1 MQAKI
6 CGLTNTEQVETCVSY
21 GANFC
26 GFVLNYKKSHRFINY
41 QTAKKLTQ
49 IKKKNTFY
57 VGVLVNPSEEE
68 LKIFSKLSLDY
79 FQIYGHYSEEQIK
92 KIKDNYE
99 KKIIISLQ
107 IKQEQDILMYKIY
120 EKTADIIL
128 FDSSG
133 LHQSLSWNYDWIK
146 QVPSSITKML
156 AGNVNI
162 EMLEK
167 LKEITDI
174 VDVSGALET
183 DKVKELNKIKNFLNK
198 VKQINDQN

>member
-79 FQIYGHYSEEQIK
+79 FQIYGHNSEEQIK